1 MADESPWRR
10 PQVCDD
16 AEALMRWEGT
26 DIDKCMAGFAVRP
39 RARPPCQCTCA
50 CLCVRACV
58 RACVCMLHV
67 AQVLHAVRDAMERR
81 RLCQQLVK
89 LIEPLHGREECAAG
103 RTYHLTLL
111 VATTAFTV

>member
-1 MADESPWRR
+1 
-10 PQVCDD
+10 
-16 AEALMRWEGT
+16 
-26 DIDKCMAGFAVRP
+26 
-39 RARPPCQCTCA
+39 
-50 CLCVRACV
+50 
-58 RACVCMLHV
+58 MLHV